1 MIKDIINKHIIFSS
15 INSSIKDI
23 SKLMN
28 EYNIGFIPIVDNDKY
43 IGVVTDRDIALILPL
58 INNVNNSIKSYVKNN
73 IILIDYNSSIDD
85 ALELMGKYKVK
96 RLLVSDKDKIIGVIS
111 LSDILNYSKNDN
123 ILNTYKEIFY
133 IKDNK
138 KNIDAE
144 IDSFY
149 L

>member
-28 EYNIGFIPIVDNDKY
+28 EHNIGFIPIVDNDKY

-58 INNVNNSIKSYVKNN
+58 INNVNDSIKSYVKNN
-73 IILIDYNSSIDD
+73 IILIDYTSSIDD

-138 KNIDAE
+138 KYIDAE

>member
-58 INNVNNSIKSYVKNN
+58 INNVNDSIKSYVKNN

-96 RLLVSDKDKIIGVIS
+96 RLLVSDKNKIIGVIS

>member
-58 INNVNNSIKSYVKNN
+58 INNVNDSIKSYVKNN
-73 IILIDYNSSIDD
+73 IILIDYNSSIDV

>member
-58 INNVNNSIKSYVKNN
+58 INNVNDSIKSYVKNN
-73 IILIDYNSSIDD
+73 IILIDYNSSIDY

-96 RLLVSDKDKIIGVIS
+96 RLLVSDK
-111 LSDILNYSKNDN
+111 
-123 ILNTYKEIFY
+123 E
-133 IKDNK
+133 
-138 KNIDAE
+138 
-144 IDSFY
+144 
-149 L
+149 

>member
-28 EYNIGFIPIVDNDKY
+28 EHNIGFIPIVDNDKY

-58 INNVNNSIKSYVKNN
+58 INNVNDSIKSYVKNN
-73 IILIDYNSSIDD
+73 IILIDYTSSIDD
-85 ALELMGKYKVK
+85 ALELMGKYKIK

-138 KNIDAE
+138 KYIDAE

>member
-58 INNVNNSIKSYVKNN
+58 INNVNDSIKSYVKNN

>member
-28 EYNIGFIPIVDNDKY
+28 EHNIGFIPIVDNNKY

-58 INNVNNSIKSYVKNN
+58 INNVNDSIKSYVKNN
-73 IILIDYNSSIDD
+73 IILIDYTSSIDD

-138 KNIDAE
+138 KYIDAE